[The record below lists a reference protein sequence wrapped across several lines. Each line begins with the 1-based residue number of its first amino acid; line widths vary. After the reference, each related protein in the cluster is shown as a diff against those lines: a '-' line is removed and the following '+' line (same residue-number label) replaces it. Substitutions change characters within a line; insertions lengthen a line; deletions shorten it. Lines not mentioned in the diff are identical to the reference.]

1 METSQI
7 LVSNGKDKY
16 KGKISTW
23 ATCARCMEKRDIS
36 LTLWDTLR
44 QIIWTECPF
53 LATIVT
59 NFSGQEMVWG
69 ITFQHFKNNSKST
82 LLSFQDKKGLGNPQ
96 QTSSFRTCFTPEH
109 TIKIQ
114 NLLDL
119 VYFKA
124 TCSKYQRVKEKNTKI
139 QFSKSVF
146 GKQENFSRLGQI
158 RASLMVAELPVPA
171 TGDNDDEMVV
181 VMRTTMIKSS

>member
-1 METSQI
+1 MQ
-7 LVSNGKDKY
+7 N
-16 KGKISTW
+16 
-23 ATCARCMEKRDIS
+23 
-36 LTLWDTLR
+36 
-44 QIIWTECPF
+44 
-53 LATIVT
+53 
-59 NFSGQEMVWG
+59 
-69 ITFQHFKNNSKST
+69 FKNNSKST

-96 QTSSFRTCFTPEH
+96 QTSSFRTCLTPEH

-146 GKQENFSRLGQI
+146 GKQEIFSRLGQI
-158 RASLMVAELPVPA
+158 QASLMVAEFPA

-181 VMRTTMIKSS
+181 VMRTAMIKSSS

>member
-1 METSQI
+1 M
-7 LVSNGKDKY
+7 
-16 KGKISTW
+16 
-23 ATCARCMEKRDIS
+23 
-36 LTLWDTLR
+36 
-44 QIIWTECPF
+44 
-53 LATIVT
+53 
-59 NFSGQEMVWG
+59 
-69 ITFQHFKNNSKST
+69 QHFKNNSKST

-146 GKQENFSRLGQI
+146 GKQEIFSRLGQI
-158 RASLMVAELPVPA
+158 QASLMVAEFPA

-181 VMRTTMIKSS
+181 VMRTAMIKSSS